1 MGGLCATTG
10 DCREGDERSA
20 GRRRWRHDLVV
31 PALVVSVREVGKG
44 RA

>member
-1 MGGLCATTG
+1 MPLLETAE
-10 DCREGDERSA
+10 RGDERSA